1 MRRRIDLRRVT
12 QYAVVVG
19 VAVTLNFLLPRLMPG
34 NPLALIAGVDVG
46 LLDPDQ
52 RAEIVARV
60 GLDAPL
66 WKQYLRYWGGILTG
80 DFGYSFRANR
90 PIVGMILDRLPWTLL
105 ITGLSLVASAITGVV
120 LGACR
125 LGEGARRAT

>member
-1 MRRRIDLRRVT
+1 LTRRIDLRRVA
-12 QYAVVVG
+12 QYGVVVV

-46 LLDPDQ
+46 MLTPDQ

-66 WKQYLRYWGGILTG
+66 
-80 DFGYSFRANR
+80 
-90 PIVGMILDRLPWTLL
+90 
-105 ITGLSLVASAITGVV
+105 
-120 LGACR
+120 
-125 LGEGARRAT
+125 